1 MLKIENLNKYFNK
14 GKRNQIHIINNTTLE
29 FNNPG
34 IVALLGVS
42 GSGKT
47 TLLNVIGGLDKA
59 NKGKIYINGHKITKM
74 TSTHKIDKI
83 RNLNI
88 GYIFQDYKLIE
99 NYSVFDNVAIALKM
113 IGIKDKKEIA
123 KRVNYVLE
131 SVNMYRYRNRPAKM
145 LSGGERQRVAIA
157 RAIVKSPSIIIADE
171 PTGNLDSKNSL
182 EIMNIIK
189 AISKDKL
196 VILVTHE
203 VELAKFYA
211 SRIIEI
217 QDGKITNDYENKISD
232 SLEYRLDNKIYLKD
246 LENVEN
252 IDKNNLKINVFAEKD
267 ENIEV
272 KLVVKN
278 GNIYIKSK
286 DKKVEVIDE
295 DSPIELINDHYKKI
309 DKSIYEKYNYNLDEI
324 IVQKKKLKYSSI
336 NGILKSIIN
345 GFKKISTYSIMKKIL
360 LIGYFVSAMFVVYS
374 ISNIFGTM
382 QIKDSDFITKN
393 KNYLQIEAGKI
404 SVEDFLKYEKEEGIE
419 YILPGDS
426 LITFRMKFEEY
437 YQTADA
443 YLSINGSLTD
453 INAISQEDLLCG
465 KMPENKNEIVIDKM
479 VMDKVD
485 AIGNSHGYSSADNT
499 VLIELG
505 IKNIQDLLGKKLS
518 IDNIEDFT
526 IVGVTDKVS
535 PSIYMYK
542 ENFINILHNTQNNN
556 YIMNPFYRNDQE
568 DDVTEK
574 IMDYSLYLDDIT
586 LKKGR
591 MPENDYEVIVN
602 IANKDEM
609 KLNKTIKTKVNGIEL
624 KVVGYYE
631 SKTNRQNYFVNSNTI
646 KYNVI
651 NNNVNFMIYTNNKE
665 NVLNKFKNE
674 YNLNI
679 VDTYEKDKQAYIR
692 ERKDEVVSNIIFAV
706 IVLSVS
712 LVEIFLMIRS
722 SFLSRIKEIGIL
734 RAIGVKKKD
743 IYRMF
748 IGEIFAITTI
758 TSLPGIILMSYI
770 LNILIN
776 NIDIS
781 KMFIMNWNIV
791 GLSVLLIYGF
801 NLLVGLIPLY
811 SVVEETPAK
820 IFARHDV
827 E

>member
-1 MLKIENLNKYFNK
+1 MLKIEKLNKYFNK

-59 NKGKIYINGHKITKM
+59 NKGKIYIDGHKITKM
-74 TSTHKIDKI
+74 TPTHKIDKI

-99 NYSVFDNVAIALKM
+99 NYSVFDNVAISLKM

-123 KRVNYVLE
+123 RRVNYVLE
-131 SVNMYRYRNRPAKM
+131 SVDMYRYRNRPAKM

-157 RAIVKSPSIIIADE
+157 RAIVKSPNIIIADE

-217 QDGKITNDYENKISD
+217 QDGKIINDYENKISD

-246 LENVEN
+246 LKNIENISKENCKIEVFTEKNEN
-252 IDKNNLKINVFAEKD
+252 ID
-267 ENIEV
+267 V
-272 KLVVKN
+272 KLVAKN
-278 GNIYIKSK
+278 GNIYIESNN
-286 DKKVEVIDE
+286 KKVEVIDE

-324 IVQKKKLKYSSI
+324 ISKKKKIRYSSI
-336 NGILKSIIN
+336 NGLLKSIIN
-345 GFKKISTYSIMKKIL
+345 GFKKISTYTIMKKIL
-360 LIGYFVSAMFVVYS
+360 LIGYFLSAMFVVYS
-374 ISNIFGTM
+374 ISNIFGTR
-382 QIKDSDFITKN
+382 QIKDEDFITKN
-393 KNYLQIEAGKI
+393 PNYLQVEVGKI
-404 SVEDFLKYEKEEGIE
+404 NVEDYLKYEKQDGVE

-426 LITFRMKFEEY
+426 LITFKMKFEEY

-443 YLSINGSLTD
+443 YLMIDGSLTG
-453 INAISQEDLLCG
+453 INAILPEDLLCG
-465 KMPENKNEIVIDKM
+465 KMPENDNEIVIDKM
-479 VMDKVD
+479 VMDRID
-485 AIGNSHGYSSADNT
+485 TIGYSNGYSSADNT
-499 VLIELG
+499 VLIDLG
-505 IKNIQDLLGKKLS
+505 IKDTEDLLGKKLS
-518 IDNIEDFT
+518 IDNVEDFT
-526 IVGVTDKVS
+526 IVGITDKKS
-535 PSIYMYK
+535 PSIYMNK
-542 ENFINILHNTQNNN
+542 DNFINILHNTQNNN
-556 YIMNPFYRNDQE
+556 YSTNIFNNNQE
-568 DDVTEK
+568 EQITEK
-574 IMDYSLYLDDIT
+574 IMDYNLYLDDIT

-602 IANKDEM
+602 IINKDEM
-609 KLNKTIKTKVNGIEL
+609 KLNKTIDAEVNGNKL

-631 SKTNRQNYFVNSNTI
+631 SKTNKQNYFVNSNTI

-651 NNNVNFMIYTNNKE
+651 NNNSSFMIYTQNKE
-665 NVLNKFKNE
+665 EVLNTFRNE
-674 YNLNI
+674 YSLDI
-679 VDTYEKDKQAYIR
+679 VDTYEKDKQAYIK
-692 ERKDEVVSNIIFAV
+692 ERKDEVISNIIFAV

-712 LVEIFLMIRS
+712 LIEIFLMIRS

-734 RAIGVKKKD
+734 RAIGVKKSD
-743 IYRMF
+743 IYKMF
-748 IGEIFAITTI
+748 IGEIFAITTL
-758 TSLPGIILMSYI
+758 TSLPGIMLMSYI
-770 LNILIN
+770 LNTLIN
-776 NIDIS
+776 SIDIG
-781 KMFIMNWNIV
+781 KTFIMNWNIV
-791 GLSVLLIYGF
+791 GLSIIIVYLF
-801 NLLVGLIPLY
+801 NLFVGLIPLY
-811 SVVEETPAK
+811 SVVGDSPAK
-820 IFARHDV
+820 IFARHDI

>member
-59 NKGKIYINGHKITKM
+59 DKGKIYINGHKITKM
-74 TSTHKIDKI
+74 TSTYKIDKI

-157 RAIVKSPSIIIADE
+157 RTIVKSPNIIIADE

-252 IDKNNLKINVFAEKD
+252 IDKNNLKINVFTEKD
-267 ENIEV
+267 ESIDV

-278 GNIYIKSK
+278 GNIYIKSE

-295 DSPIELINDHYKKI
+295 ESPIELINDHYKKI

-374 ISNIFGTM
+374 ISNIFGTI

-404 SVEDFLKYEKEEGIE
+404 SVEDFLKYEKEEGVE

-426 LITFRMKFEEY
+426 LITFKMKFEEY
-437 YQTADA
+437 YQTADS
-443 YLSINGSLTD
+443 YLIVNGSLTD
-453 INAISQEDLLCG
+453 INAISSEELLYG
-465 KMPENKNEIVIDKM
+465 RMPENKNEIVIDKM
-479 VMDKVD
+479 VINNIDT
-485 AIGNSHGYSSADNT
+485 IGYSNGYSSADNS

-505 IKNIQDLLGKKLS
+505 IKDTQDVLNKKLS
-518 IDNIEDFT
+518 IDNFSDFT
-526 IVGVTDKVS
+526 IVGVTDKIS

-542 ENFINILHNTQNNN
+542 ENFINILNVLDDGSYNMNLFYNNQ
-556 YIMNPFYRNDQE
+556 DEQL
-568 DDVTEK
+568 TEE
-574 IMDYSLYLDDIT
+574 IMDYNLYLDDIT

-602 IANKDEM
+602 IVNKDEM
-609 KLNKTIKTKVNGIEL
+609 KLNKTIQTKVNGVEL
-624 KVVGYYE
+624 KGVGYYE

-651 NNNVNFMIYTNNKE
+651 NNSTNFMIYTNNKE
-665 NVLNKFKNE
+665 KVLNKFKNE

-679 VDTYEKDKQAYIR
+679 VDTYEKDKQAYIK

-706 IVLSVS
+706 IVLSIS

-734 RAIGVKKKD
+734 RAIGVKKAD

-758 TSLPGIILMSYI
+758 ASLPGIVLMSYI
-770 LNILIN
+770 LNTLIN

-781 KMFIMNWNIV
+781 KMFIMNWNII

-811 SVVEETPAK
+811 TVVEETPAK